1 VGLGASGAAV
11 GFGTVVDGAGAVL
24 VGLGAGAEVVDDVS
38 SLQLVITKLKS
49 NTTAREMKNSFFIFP
64 PKLD

>member
-1 VGLGASGAAV
+1 V

-38 SLQLVITKLKS
+38 SLQLVITRLKS